1 MPSSSGRKRG
11 RSGIRI
17 RRGKRWRPKALA
29 ALAPWNRLQELRRSG
44 AVISVSMRYFY
55 ILPLPDSHFLP
66 TWLTQSTT
74 KSDLQD
80 LNYSSSG
87 TEDEDSGDES
97 LDPISAERK
106 RRAKRQD
113 HLRRSAGEPVKPPIS
128 EVTKM
133 RPGFLVMLRMVLAE

>member
-1 MPSSSGRKRG
+1 MQ
-11 RSGIRI
+11 
-17 RRGKRWRPKALA
+17 
-29 ALAPWNRLQELRRSG
+29 WNRLRELQRSG
-44 AVISVSMRYFY
+44 VVTLVSMRYFHFLSLTN
-55 ILPLPDSHFLP
+55 LPFLP
-66 TWLTQSTT
+66 TRLTRSVI

-87 TEDEDSGDES
+87 TDDEDSEDET